1 MPWCP
6 KCGAEFRPGFTECN
20 TCHIP
25 LIDHKPD
32 GTEIIPAPDPA
43 EERARRRDRRRQRAL
58 RVLQT
63 LIVILLALAAVFL
76 LQGIG

>member
-20 TCHIP
+20 NCHIP

>member
-76 LQGIG
+76 LQGNG